1 MSRYLD
7 KLFNNVYEK
16 PKLAKLIMNCD
27 PDLKEQF
34 RTICISKGITM
45 TDALT
50 KFMVQVV
57 DESEVKNE
65 YKNQY

>member
-1 MSRYLD
+1 MKKMSKYLD

-34 RTICISKGITM
+34 RAICYSKGITM

-50 KFMVQVV
+50 KFMEEVV
-57 DESEVKNE
+57 EDGKQ
-65 YKNQY
+65 KK